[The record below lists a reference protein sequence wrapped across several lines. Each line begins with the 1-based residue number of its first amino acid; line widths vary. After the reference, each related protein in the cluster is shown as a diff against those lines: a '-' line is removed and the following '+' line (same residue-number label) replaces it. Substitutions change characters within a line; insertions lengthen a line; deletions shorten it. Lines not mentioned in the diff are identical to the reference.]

1 MADEMKYFDDGSL
14 YKPEKGKQIPT
25 PPEKKVRSFIPSE
38 LPPKLSYSTLV
49 KSPLRRISP
58 ACYKGSKT
66 YKKYLPK
73 GKRRSRSRKT
83 GSPRAVKMGPRG
95 GRYHLMRCSKKKIYS
110 SPSKNFMDAIR
121 KRSQERRIRS
131 P

>member
-49 KSPLRRISP
+49 KSPLRRIS
-58 ACYKGSKT
+58 
-66 YKKYLPK
+66 
-73 GKRRSRSRKT
+73 SRSRKT